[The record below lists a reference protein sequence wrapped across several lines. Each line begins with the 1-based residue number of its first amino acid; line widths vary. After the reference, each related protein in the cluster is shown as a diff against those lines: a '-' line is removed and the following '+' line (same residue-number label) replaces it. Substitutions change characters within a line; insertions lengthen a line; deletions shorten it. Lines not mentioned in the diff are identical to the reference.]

1 MKTNKQIAKEMH
13 EEYERSL
20 QKEEELWNLSQRHY
34 ARWVA
39 SDYKDDEAYAEYE
52 NLINQFKETES
63 KTNIYARLAMKYAFT
78 KEEE

>member
-1 MKTNKQIAKEMH
+1 MKTNKQIAEEMH

-20 QKEEELWNLSQRHY
+20 QKEEELWNLSQIHY

-39 SDYKDDEAYAEYE
+39 SGYKDDEAYAEYE

-63 KTNIYARLAMKYAFT
+63 KTNIYERLAMKYAFT
-78 KEEE
+78 KEDE

>member
-1 MKTNKQIAKEMH
+1 MKTNKQIAEEMH

-20 QKEEELWNLSQRHY
+20 KQEEKLWDLSQMHY

-39 SDYKDDEAYAEYE
+39 SDYEDNEAYAEYE

-78 KEEE
+78 KEDE